1 MADLSVKFGGVEF
14 KNPVWTASL
23 SPAAP
28 FTTFKD
34 AADIVLKTVKK
45 CYDHGLGAYTTGSI
59 MFEEPKYE
67 WRGKARNMVMR
78 TRGFAEREGDVGM
91 SVMPDASYPRT
102 IGLELLSKIKK
113 ECPEM
118 GLVANICG
126 PGVDPKGWGALAADT
141 KQAGADL
148 VELNVC
154 TFMVFDSI
162 AEAVGDIVKREE
174 YPAGI
179 MAGLVPEVTAR
190 IIAGIKAVTDIP
202 IIVKIPPELPVLR
215 LIPGAGMYLRAGAK
229 GVTCS
234 HLFLTVPPPDIY
246 KRGRPAIPFMDKVSF
261 FGVCGPTIR
270 QTACYRNVAAVA
282 KYFTPA
288 GLDVAACGG
297 LVIPEHIIE
306 AMMLGAKAV
315 QLSSGLRYGG
325 LSFISQ
331 VLEFMN
337 KYMDEQGFKKVDDF
351 IGMGLNYFVDFR
363 EFMEWWNTHP
373 VVAKIDYVKCTKCGT
388 CLDNLCFATYWEDGK
403 PKVDPRLCGSCNICV
418 PRCSSGARSLV
429 PVKVA
434 GKMPHWLGDEV

>member
-34 AADIVLKTVKK
+34 AADIVLKIVKK
-45 CYDHGLGAYTTGSI
+45 CYNLGLGAYTTGSI
-59 MFEEPKYE
+59 MYEEPKYE
-67 WRGKARNMVMR
+67 WHGKARNMIMR

-102 IGLELLSKIKK
+102 IGLELLRKIKK

-118 GLVANICG
+118 RLIANICG

-190 IIAGIKAVTDIP
+190 IVAGIKAVTDIP

-215 LIPGAGMYLRAGAK
+215 LVPGAGMYLHAGAR

-246 KRGRPAIPFMDKVSF
+246 NRGRPAIPFMDKVSF

-337 KYMDEQGFKKVDDF
+337 KYMDDQDSKRW
-351 IGMGLNYFVDFR
+351 M
-363 EFMEWWNTHP
+363 T
-373 VVAKIDYVKCTKCGT
+373 
-388 CLDNLCFATYWEDGK
+388 
-403 PKVDPRLCGSCNICV
+403 S
-418 PRCSSGARSLV
+418 
-429 PVKVA
+429 
-434 GKMPHWLGDEV
+434 